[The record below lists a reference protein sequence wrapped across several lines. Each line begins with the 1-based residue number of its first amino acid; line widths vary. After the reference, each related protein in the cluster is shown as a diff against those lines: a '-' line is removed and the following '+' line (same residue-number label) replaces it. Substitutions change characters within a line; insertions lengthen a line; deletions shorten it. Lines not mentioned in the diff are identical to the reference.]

1 MLCLRNFNAG
11 DKSRTFQNHIKR
23 VTPFSFIFLIFLKKT
38 QMEKKEKA
46 IRYFREGYNCSQAV
60 LLACAGE
67 SETGARVSAAFGG
80 GMGRLQ
86 KTCGAVTGAYI
97 YFGMKYGSQGLPAE
111 NDKIRVYDRVK
122 RFNRM
127 FVERNGTDLCSEL
140 LGEDLN
146 TPEGKAKIREK
157 DLHSKVCE
165 KCISDSIDIIEQIK

>member
-1 MLCLRNFNAG
+1 M
-11 DKSRTFQNHIKR
+11 KR
-23 VTPFSFIFLIFLKKT
+23 KD
-38 QMEKKEKA
+38 KA

-67 SETGARVSAAFGG
+67 SETNARVSAAFGG

-97 YFGMKYGSQGLPAE
+97 FFGMKYGAPGLPKE
-111 NDKIRVYDRVK
+111 NDKTQVYDRVK

-127 FVERNGTDLCSEL
+127 FVERNGTDLCYGF

-146 TPEGKAKIREK
+146 TTEGKAKIRER
-157 DLHSKVCE
+157 DLHAKVCE
-165 KCISDSIDIIEQIK
+165 KCISDSIDIIEQIQ